1 MAPVR
6 LEAHARA
13 LAGLEWTAFRAV
25 GRPPDLPR
33 RPAGYVPLAGF
44 RARRGCRR
52 RPDLQARRAWRNLDD
67 TEETDRPMALWLEP
81 LIADAHP

>member
-13 LAGLEWTAFRAV
+13 LAGLEWTAFRTV
-25 GRPPDLPR
+25 GRQP
-33 RPAGYVPLAGF
+33 
-44 RARRGCRR
+44 R

-67 TEETDRPMALWLEP
+67 TEETDKPMALWLEP
-81 LIADAHP
+81 LTADVHP